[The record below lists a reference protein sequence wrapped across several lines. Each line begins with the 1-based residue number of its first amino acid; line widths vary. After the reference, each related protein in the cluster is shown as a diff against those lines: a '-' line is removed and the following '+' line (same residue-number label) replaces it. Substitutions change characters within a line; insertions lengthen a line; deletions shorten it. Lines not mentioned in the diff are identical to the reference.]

1 MGDVRAR
8 PTGIEVAALQR
19 PSAARAGPLSAAE
32 LGRAAWP
39 VELLAAGMALMIAAA
54 NYAPLKV
61 RLIAQAKLR
70 RP

>member
-1 MGDVRAR
+1 
-8 PTGIEVAALQR
+8 
-19 PSAARAGPLSAAE
+19 LSAAE

-61 RLIAQAKLR
+61 RLIAQAKIAQALGR
-70 RP
+70 LAPKTESRPGGRNHTGDRLS

>member
-1 MGDVRAR
+1 
-8 PTGIEVAALQR
+8 
-19 PSAARAGPLSAAE
+19 LSAAE

-54 NYAPLKV
+54 NYAPRKV
-61 RLIAQAKLR
+61 RLIAQQKLR